1 MLTFKNVNKISTLL
15 LFIIISLI
23 LNNIIAVI
31 WIFVLVITWFSLTVI
46 GSFHIRWDYF
56 LKAHHKNEK
65 VNDNVISL
73 TFDDGPNEVYT
84 IKVLELLKMYNF
96 KATFFLIGNKIEEN
110 SSIVKEIINQGHTI
124 GNHTFSHSN
133 NFGFLKTNEVVNDL
147 KKTNKI
153 IENFHGLKMK
163 LYRPAF
169 GVTNPRI
176 SKAVKKLKMTAI
188 GWSVR
193 SLDTTKDSKETIIKR
208 ITKNLKKGDVVLL
221 HDTSQKTVEVLE
233 QLLIFLDKKRWKSIT
248 VDQLLKIKAYA

>member
-1 MLTFKNVNKISTLL
+1 MLTFKNVNKISTLF

-23 LNNIIAVI
+23 LNNTIAVI

-133 NFGFLKTNEVVNDL
+133 NFGFLKTNEVINDL

-176 SKAVKKLKMTAI
+176 SKAVKTLKMTAI

-193 SLDTTKDSKETIIKR
+193 SLDTKKDSKETIIKR

-248 VDQLLKIKAYA
+248 VDQLLKMKAYA